1 MDNLGNT
8 PRNPDDLSKPIPL
21 EGGSDESA
29 PAKTGP
35 AGNPATV
42 SRAPLNLGGA
52 GTGAAVRPAPP
63 AAPGPAPS
71 PAPHPAPGAATH
83 PAPGAPS
90 HPAPAAPPHPA
101 SSPAAGPAIGTAS
114 GPSPGPAAP
123 AMAKIQA
130 PQPALHK
137 PITTASAPA
146 GRITG
151 CRTFFAKLH
160 TGAIEFL
167 DEQISIWLRDN
178 PGIFVKYTNTT
189 TGEIQG
195 KKTEPNILVTVWYSS

>member
-8 PRNPDDLSKPIPL
+8 PHNPDDLSKPIPL
-21 EGGSDESA
+21 EDGSSA
-29 PAKTGP
+29 PVPAKTAP
-35 AGNPATV
+35 AGNPAAV
-42 SRAPLNLGGA
+42 SRSPLNLGGA
-52 GTGAAVRPAPP
+52 GTGTAPHPTQP
-63 AAPGPAPS
+63 AAPSPPS
-71 PAPHPAPGAATH
+71 PGPHPAPGPIAHPAASPVAH
-83 PAPGAPS
+83 PAPGPGPHPATGPGPHPPAGPAS
-90 HPAPAAPPHPA
+90 GAVPAPAAP
-101 SSPAAGPAIGTAS
+101 
-114 GPSPGPAAP
+114 
-123 AMAKIQA
+123 AMPKIQA
-130 PQPALHK
+130 PQPPLRK
-137 PITTASAPA
+137 PVTTTSAPA

-178 PGIFVKYTNTT
+178 PNIVVRFATTT